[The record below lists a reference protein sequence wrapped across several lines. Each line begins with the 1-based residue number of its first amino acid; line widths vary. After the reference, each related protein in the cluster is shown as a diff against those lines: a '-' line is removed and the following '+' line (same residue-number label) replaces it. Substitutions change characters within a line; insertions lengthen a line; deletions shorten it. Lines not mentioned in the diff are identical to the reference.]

1 MPLQHFS
8 KAVKLEPQLK
18 NLPYLKFFSQCDPA
32 LGSEDPS
39 LRENHY
45 IHPTEHSG
53 LIPRLYISLGTIRL
67 CVNVHVPNQWVWMKD
82 KNDDWE
88 HRDLRVWWNGLL
100 RRWKVSK
107 CSCQGGIPPD
117 TPHLEYYAPGAC
129 TSCLHTIQ
137 CPIYL
142 CILTTPLV
150 HGQIKTHMVVE
161 STMFAFLLTWHS
173 CKGDELKCVC
183 YSWW

>member
-18 NLPYLKFFSQCDPA
+18 NLSSLPRAGSHWLKN
-32 LGSEDPS
+32 LRYGPS
-39 LRENHY
+39 LGENHY

-88 HRDLRVWWNGLL
+88 HRDMRVWWNGLL

-137 CPIYL
+137 CPGYL

-173 CKGDELKCVC
+173 CKVDELKCVC
-183 YSWW
+183 YWWW